1 MKRFVSYKRTFQILL
16 LIIIAGFL
24 IPQSFRLPVKGATK
38 ASYNQQSYWYYPWGT
53 SGTHKGVDIFA
64 SKGVAVSSATKGLV
78 IYNGTLGKG
87 GKVVMVLGPKWR
99 VHYYAHLD
107 TVTAKLFSYVNG
119 QDTIGTVGDTGN
131 AKGKAPH
138 LHYSLMTLLPYVW
151 QIDGSKQGW
160 KKMFYLNPILL
171 LNQATS

>member
-1 MKRFVSYKRTFQILL
+1 MKGFAAHKRKFQILL

-24 IPQSFRLPVKGATK
+24 IPQTFRIPVKGATK
-38 ASYNQQSYWYYPWGT
+38 SSFNQQSYWYYPWGK

-64 SKGVAVSSATKGLV
+64 DKGMAVNSSTKGLV
-78 IYNGTLGKG
+78 IYKGQLGRG

-107 TVTAKLFSYVNG
+107 TITTKLFAYVNG
-119 QDTIGTVGDTGN
+119 RQVIGTVGDTGN
-131 AKGKAPH
+131 AKGKVPH
-138 LHYSLMTLLPYVW
+138 LHYSITTLFPYFW

-160 KKMFYLNPILL
+160 KKMFYLNPITY
-171 LNQATS
+171 LNQALS